1 MIDATVM
8 RKLGYFVAL
17 SVLTHLWL
25 MYGVPLEMPHFV
37 APPRVLEARLQPA
50 PDLPPVLPPVPPQ
63 VKPAHGKPPLP
74 HKSAAERIVR
84 APLPASPPVITS
96 PAPQAPPLAID
107 PAPVAPS
114 PAAAPVIAEN
124 KPVVEA
130 LPEPAPPATPG
141 KVLARR
147 LPHKGEIAYALY
159 LGNDR
164 FNVGRTLQTWEISGD
179 RYRLASIS
187 ETTGLA
193 AVFSR
198 QRMAYESQGKLT
210 PAGLRPDHFTTERV
224 RSGKSEK
231 AAAEFN
237 WSGGSAA
244 IGNPPRTMALPADA
258 QDIVSFMY
266 QLGLA
271 PLTPGR
277 IELPITNGWKLERYE
292 LEIGIEEMLDTPFGA
307 LRAVPV
313 KQVRR
318 AGQETI
324 ELWLAPAY
332 RWLPVRIRFFNREGE
347 PSGEQLVTEIRV
359 SED

>member
-1 MIDATVM
+1 MIHYSVM
-8 RKLGYFVAL
+8 RKLGYFVVL

-25 MYGVPLEMPHFV
+25 MYGVPIEMPQFD
-37 APPRVLEARLQPA
+37 APPPVLEARLQPA
-50 PDLPPVLPPVPPQ
+50 PELPPIVPH
-63 VKPAHGKPPLP
+63 VK
-74 HKSAAERIVR
+74 
-84 APLPASPPVITS
+84 PVITHR
-96 PAPQAPPLAID
+96 APP
-107 PAPVAPS
+107 PAKPRATPEPVMTSPS
-114 PAAAPVIAEN
+114 PSAAPPIFVPEPQVAAAPAEAAPEGPAVAAAPVVPEI
-124 KPVVEA
+124 KPES
-130 LPEPAPPATPG
+130 PPPPPRP
-141 KVLARR
+141 LARR

-164 FNVGRTLQTWEISGD
+164 FNVGRTLQSWEINGD
-179 RYRLASIS
+179 RYRLASVS

-193 AVFSR
+193 SVFSR
-198 QRMAYESQGKLT
+198 QRMAYESQGRLT
-210 PAGLRPDHFTTERV
+210 AAGLQPDHFTTERV

-231 AAAEFN
+231 AAADFN
-237 WSGGSAA
+237 WAAASAT
-244 IGNPPRTMALPADA
+244 IDNPARSVTLPPGA

-292 LEIGIEEMLDTPFGA
+292 MDIGIEEMLDTPFGP

-318 AGQETI
+318 PGQETI

-347 PSGEQLVTEIRV
+347 PSGEQLVTDIRV
-359 SED
+359 SEN

>member
-1 MIDATVM
+1 
-8 RKLGYFVAL
+8 
-17 SVLTHLWL
+17 
-25 MYGVPLEMPHFV
+25 
-37 APPRVLEARLQPA
+37 
-50 PDLPPVLPPVPPQ
+50 
-63 VKPAHGKPPLP
+63 
-74 HKSAAERIVR
+74 
-84 APLPASPPVITS
+84 VI
-96 PAPQAPPLAID
+96 
-107 PAPVAPS
+107 
-114 PAAAPVIAEN
+114 
-124 KPVVEA
+124 
-130 LPEPAPPATPG
+130 PEIKPAPPPPPAQP
-141 KVLARR
+141 LARR

-164 FNVGRTLQTWEISGD
+164 FNVGRTLQSWEINGD
-179 RYRLASIS
+179 RYRLASVS

-193 AVFSR
+193 SVFSR
-198 QRMAYESQGKLT
+198 QRMAYESQGRLT
-210 PAGLRPDHFTTERV
+210 AAGLQPDHFTTERV

-231 AAAEFN
+231 AAADFN
-237 WSGGSAA
+237 WAAASAT
-244 IGNPPRTMALPADA
+244 IDNPVRSVALPAGA

-292 LEIGIEEMLDTPFGA
+292 MDIGIEEMLDTPFGP

-347 PSGEQLVTEIRV
+347 PSGEQLVTDIRV
-359 SED
+359 SEN

>member
-1 MIDATVM
+1 M
-8 RKLGYFVAL
+8 RKLGGFVVL
-17 SVLTHLWL
+17 SVFAHLWL
-25 MYGVPLEMPHFV
+25 MYGVPIEMPRFA
-37 APPRVLEARLQPA
+37 APPPTLVARLQPA
-50 PDLPPVLPPVPPQ
+50 EPLPPVVPHTRPAPKHKPRAAEPVISS
-63 VKPAHGKPPLP
+63 PLP
-74 HKSAAERIVR
+74 TAG
-84 APLPASPPVITS
+84 PVFV
-96 PAPQAPPLAID
+96 PAPQAAPE
-107 PAPVAPS
+107 PAAPIEVPVAPPPPS
-114 PAAAPVIAEN
+114 VVADS
-124 KPVVEA
+124 KPVT
-130 LPEPAPPATPG
+130 APPPP
-141 KVLARR
+141 LARR
-147 LPHKGEIAYALY
+147 LPRKGEISYVLY
-159 LGNDR
+159 LGNDK
-164 FNVGRTLQTWEISGD
+164 FAVGVTTQTWEISGD
-179 RYRLASIS
+179 RYHLASVS
-187 ETTGLA
+187 ETSGLA

-198 QRMAYESQGKLT
+198 QRMAYQSDGKLT
-210 PAGLRPDHFTTERV
+210 ARGLQPERFTTERV

-231 AAAEFN
+231 AGADFDWNSAT
-237 WSGGSAA
+237 AA
-244 IGNPPRTMALPADA
+244 IGNPPRSVAAPADA

-292 LEIGIEEMLDTPFGA
+292 LEIGSEEAVETPFGA

-347 PSGEQLVTEIRV
+347 PSGEQLVSAIRV

>member
-1 MIDATVM
+1 MTDTDVM
-8 RKLGYFVAL
+8 RKLGYFVLL
-17 SVLTHLWL
+17 SVATHLWIL
-25 MYGVPLEMPHFV
+25 YGVPFEMPRL
-37 APPRVLEARLQPA
+37 ADAPRVLEARLQPA
-50 PDLPPVLPPVPPQ
+50 P
-63 VKPAHGKPPLP
+63 
-74 HKSAAERIVR
+74 
-84 APLPASPPVITS
+84 PLPAVVPHAEPASVRPAPKHAAPVEPVIST
-96 PAPQAPPLAID
+96 PM
-107 PAPVAPS
+107 PS
-114 PAAAPVIAEN
+114 PAMPRVYAPEVAAAPGPSETAPMEAPVIA
-124 KPVVEA
+124 
-130 LPEPAPPATPG
+130 APPAVEIKP
-141 KVLARR
+141 VPPPAAPPLARR

-179 RYRLASIS
+179 RYRLASVS

-198 QRMAYESQGKLT
+198 QRMAYESQGRLT
-210 PAGLRPDHFTTERV
+210 ATGLRPERFTTERV
-224 RSGKSEK
+224 KSGKSEK
-231 AAAEFN
+231 AAADFN
-237 WSGGSAA
+237 WTAASAA
-244 IGNPPRTMALPADA
+244 VGNPARNVALPPNA

-277 IELPITNGWKLERYE
+277 IDVPITNGWKLERYE
-292 LEIGIEEMLDTPFGA
+292 LEIGIEEPLETPFGP

-313 KQVRR
+313 KQIRR

-347 PSGEQLVTEIRV
+347 PSGEQIVTEIRV

>member
-1 MIDATVM
+1 MTHDNVM
-8 RKLGYFVAL
+8 RKLSWFIAL

-25 MYGVPLEMPHFV
+25 MYGVPIEMPHFDP
-37 APPRVLEARLQPA
+37 PPRVLEARLQPA
-50 PDLPPVLPPVPPQ
+50 PSLPAVVPHVQPERR
-63 VKPAHGKPPLP
+63 H
-74 HKSAAERIVR
+74 AATVR
-84 APLPASPPVITS
+84 APARHQPPAEPVMTSRSTSAAPPVAAPESQISAAVDAAPAEPPVAAAEQPVPESKPAVTPP
-96 PAPQAPPLAID
+96 PAPA
-107 PAPVAPS
+107 
-114 PAAAPVIAEN
+114 
-124 KPVVEA
+124 
-130 LPEPAPPATPG
+130 
-141 KVLARR
+141 LARR
-147 LPHKGEIAYALY
+147 LPHKGEITYALY

-164 FNVGRTLQTWEISGD
+164 FNVGRTLQSWEINGD
-179 RYRLASIS
+179 RYKLASVS

-193 AVFSR
+193 SVFTR
-198 QRMAYESQGKLT
+198 QRLAYESQGKLT
-210 PAGLRPDHFTTERV
+210 DAGLQPDHFTTERV

-231 AAAEFN
+231 AAADFN
-237 WSGGSAA
+237 WAAASAA
-244 IGNPPRTMALPADA
+244 IGNPARSVALPTGA

-266 QLGLA
+266 QLGLS

-292 LEIGIEEMLDTPFGA
+292 MDIGIEEMLDTPFGP

-359 SED
+359 SEN

>member
-1 MIDATVM
+1 MTDHSVM
-8 RKLGYFVAL
+8 RKLGYFVVL

-25 MYGVPLEMPHFV
+25 MYGVPIEMPHFD
-37 APPRVLEARLQPA
+37 APPPVLEARLQPA
-50 PDLPPVLPPVPPQ
+50 PTLPPVVPHVEPEPKHPSPTHAPAKHRPPAEPVMTSPSPSAGPPIYAAEPQ
-63 VKPAHGKPPLP
+63 VA
-74 HKSAAERIVR
+74 
-84 APLPASPPVITS
+84 
-96 PAPQAPPLAID
+96 
-107 PAPVAPS
+107 PAPVEAEPEV
-114 PAAAPVIAEN
+114 PAVAAAPVI
-124 KPVVEA
+124 
-130 LPEPAPPATPG
+130 PEIKQETPPPPAQP
-141 KVLARR
+141 LARR

-159 LGNDR
+159 LGNER
-164 FNVGRTLQTWEISGD
+164 FNVGRTLQSWEINGD
-179 RYRLASIS
+179 RYRLASVS

-193 AVFSR
+193 SVFSR
-198 QRMAYESQGKLT
+198 QRMAYESQGRLT
-210 PAGLRPDHFTTERV
+210 AAGLQPDHFTTERV

-231 AAAEFN
+231 AAADFN
-237 WSGGSAA
+237 WAGASAE
-244 IGNPPRTMALPADA
+244 IGNPARSVALPAGA

-292 LEIGIEEMLDTPFGA
+292 MDIGIEEMLDTPFGP

-347 PSGEQLVTEIRV
+347 PSGEQLVTDIRV
-359 SED
+359 SEN

>member
-1 MIDATVM
+1 MIDDDVM

-25 MYGVPLEMPHFV
+25 LYGVPVEMPHFDT
-37 APPRVLEARLQPA
+37 PPAVLEARLQPA
-50 PDLPPVLPPVPPQ
+50 PPLPPIVPHVQ
-63 VKPAHGKPPLP
+63 
-74 HKSAAERIVR
+74 
-84 APLPASPPVITS
+84 
-96 PAPQAPPLAID
+96 PAPTHAESSHHATTRW
-107 PAPVAPS
+107 
-114 PAAAPVIAEN
+114 PAAAPVISSPSPSAAPIFTPEPPAVQTPTEAAPADVPAVAAAPVVQEI
-124 KPVVEA
+124 KPVT
-130 LPEPAPPATPG
+130 APPSAPP
-141 KVLARR
+141 LARR
-147 LPHKGEIAYALY
+147 LPHKGEISYALY

-164 FNVGRTLQTWEISGD
+164 FNVGRTSQSWEITGD

-193 AVFSR
+193 SVFSR
-198 QRMAYESQGKLT
+198 QRMTYESEGKLT
-210 PAGLRPDHFTTERV
+210 AAGLRPERFTTERV

-231 AAAEFN
+231 SAADFNWAAA
-237 WSGGSAA
+237 SAA
-244 IGNPPRTMALPADA
+244 IGNPARNVALPAGA

-277 IELPITNGWKLERYE
+277 VDLPITNGWKLERYE
-292 LEIGIEEMLDTPFGA
+292 LEIGIEEMLDTPFGP

-318 AGQETI
+318 PGQETI

>member
-1 MIDATVM
+1 MIVNDSVM
-8 RKLGYFVAL
+8 RKLGYFVVL

-25 MYGVPLEMPHFV
+25 MYGVPFEMPHFD

-50 PDLPPVLPPVPPQ
+50 PPLPPVVPHVQPVP
-63 VKPAHGKPPLP
+63 AH
-74 HKSAAERIVR
+74 
-84 APLPASPPVITS
+84 
-96 PAPQAPPLAID
+96 PAPKQQ
-107 PAPVAPS
+107 PVAPVMTS
-114 PAAAPVIAEN
+114 SSTSAPPIFAPEPPTTQAPAETASIDVAAAVAENKPAAAPA
-124 KPVVEA
+124 
-130 LPEPAPPATPG
+130 PAQP
-141 KVLARR
+141 LARR
-147 LPHKGEIAYALY
+147 LPHKGEIAYTLY

-164 FNVGRTLQTWEISGD
+164 FTVGSTLQSWEISGD
-179 RYRLASIS
+179 LYRLESVS

-193 AVFSR
+193 SVFSR
-198 QRMAYESQGKLT
+198 QHMAYESRGKLT
-210 PAGLRPDHFTTERV
+210 AAGLKPEHFTTERV

-237 WSGGSAA
+237 WAAASAA
-244 IGNPPRTMALPADA
+244 IGNPPHSVALPAGA

-292 LEIGIEEMLDTPFGA
+292 LDIGSEEFLDTPFGT

-332 RWLPVRIRFFNREGE
+332 RWLPVRIRFFNRDGE
-347 PSGEQLVTEIRV
+347 PSGEQLVTDIRV
-359 SED
+359 SEN

>member
-1 MIDATVM
+1 MINGRVM
-8 RKLGYFVAL
+8 RKLGFFVAL

-25 MYGVPLEMPHFV
+25 VYGLPLDMPSLEE
-37 APPRVLEARLQPA
+37 PPRVLRARLQPA
-50 PDLPPVLPPVPPQ
+50 QPLPPV
-63 VKPAHGKPPLP
+63 VKH
-74 HKSAAERIVR
+74 
-84 APLPASPPVITS
+84 T
-96 PAPQAPPLAID
+96 
-107 PAPVAPS
+107 
-114 PAAAPVIAEN
+114 
-124 KPVVEA
+124 
-130 LPEPAPPATPG
+130 EPAPPKIKAPPHKRAAAPPVLSMPASIPSPVNVPPPQAATIADPAPAEPAPPLPVVAES
-141 KVLARR
+141 KPPPEAAPPASKPLARR
-147 LPHKGEIAYALY
+147 LPQKGEITYALY

-164 FNVGRTLQTWEISGD
+164 FNVGRTLQSWEINGD
-179 RYRLASIS
+179 RYRLASVS

-210 PAGLRPDHFTTERV
+210 AAGLRPDHFTTERV

-231 AAAEFN
+231 AAADFN
-237 WSGGSAA
+237 WTAASAA
-244 IGNPPRTMALPADA
+244 IGNPPKTMTLPADA

-277 IELPITNGWKLERYE
+277 IEMPITNGWKLERYE
-292 LEIGIEEMLDTPFGA
+292 MEIGAEELLETPFGA

-324 ELWLAPAY
+324 ELWLAPNY
-332 RWLPVRIRFFNREGE
+332 RWLPVRIRFYNREGE

-359 SED
+359 SAD

>member
-1 MIDATVM
+1 MIDDTVM

-25 MYGVPLEMPHFV
+25 MYGVPIEMPHFD
-37 APPRVLEARLQPA
+37 APPPMLEARLQPA
-50 PDLPPVLPPVPPQ
+50 PALPPVLPRVAPPPAQ
-63 VKPAHGKPPLP
+63 PASRHKPA
-74 HKSAAERIVR
+74 AEQIAR
-84 APLPASPPVITS
+84 APLPALPPVITS
-96 PAPQAPPLAID
+96 SPPQAPPVAID
-107 PAPVAPS
+107 YAPVAIAPPPPAVAES
-114 PAAAPVIAEN
+114 KPVAEPLPAPAAVPA
-124 KPVVEA
+124 KP
-130 LPEPAPPATPG
+130 
-141 KVLARR
+141 LARR

-193 AVFSR
+193 SVFSR

-231 AAAEFN
+231 AAAEFD
-237 WSGGSAA
+237 WAGASAA
-244 IGNPPRTMALPADA
+244 IGNPPRIMALPADA

-292 LEIGIEEMLDTPFGA
+292 LEIGIEEMLDTPFGP

-332 RWLPVRIRFFNREGE
+332 RWLPVRIRFFNHEGE

>member
-1 MIDATVM
+1 MTDHSVM
-8 RKLGYFVAL
+8 RKLGYFVVL

-25 MYGVPLEMPHFV
+25 LYGVPIEMPHFD
-37 APPRVLEARLQPA
+37 APPPVLEARLQPA
-50 PDLPPVLPPVPPQ
+50 PELPPVVPH
-63 VKPAHGKPPLP
+63 VKPVTTH
-74 HKSAAERIVR
+74 
-84 APLPASPPVITS
+84 
-96 PAPQAPPLAID
+96 PAPAPPK
-107 PAPVAPS
+107 PRT
-114 PAAAPVIAEN
+114 AAAPVMTSPSPSAGPPIFAPEPQVAAAPVEAASEVPAVAAA
-124 KPVVEA
+124 PVV
-130 LPEPAPPATPG
+130 PEIKPAIPPPPAQP
-141 KVLARR
+141 LARR

-164 FNVGRTLQTWEISGD
+164 FNVGRTIQSWEINGE
-179 RYRLASIS
+179 RYRLASVS

-193 AVFSR
+193 SIFTR
-198 QRMAYESQGKLT
+198 QRLAYESQGRLT
-210 PAGLRPDHFTTERV
+210 AAGLQPDHFTTERV

-231 AAAEFN
+231 AAADFN
-237 WSGGSAA
+237 WIAASAA
-244 IGNPPRTMALPADA
+244 IGNPARSVALPAGA

-292 LEIGIEEMLDTPFGA
+292 MVIGIEEMLDTPFGP

-347 PSGEQLVTEIRV
+347 PSGEQLVTDIRV
-359 SED
+359 SEN

>member
-1 MIDATVM
+1 MTDTYVM
-8 RKLGYFVAL
+8 RKLGYFVLL
-17 SVLTHLWL
+17 SVATHLWL
-25 MYGVPLEMPHFV
+25 LYGVPLEIPRFDD
-37 APPRVLEARLQPA
+37 APRLLEARLQA
-50 PDLPPVLPPVPPQ
+50 
-63 VKPAHGKPPLP
+63 APPLP
-74 HKSAAERIVR
+74 AIAPHVEAAPVR
-84 APLPASPPVITS
+84 PPPKHT
-96 PAPQAPPLAID
+96 
-107 PAPVAPS
+107 APVAPVMSTAAPS
-114 PAAAPVIAEN
+114 PAMPRVFAPATAATAGPFEPAPVEAPVVAAPIVAAPVVAES
-124 KPVVEA
+124 KPA
-130 LPEPAPPATPG
+130 PAPPPAPP
-141 KVLARR
+141 LARR
-147 LPHKGEIAYALY
+147 LPHRGEITYALY

-164 FNVGRTLQTWEISGD
+164 LNVGRTLQSWEISGD
-179 RYRLASIS
+179 RYRLASVS

-198 QRMAYESQGKLT
+198 QRMAYESQGRLT
-210 PAGLRPDHFTTERV
+210 AAGLRPERFTTERV
-224 RSGKSEK
+224 KSGKSET
-231 AAAEFN
+231 AAADFN
-237 WSGGSAA
+237 WTAASAA
-244 IGNPPRTMALPADA
+244 IGNPARSVALPAGA

-266 QLGLA
+266 QLGLV

-277 IELPITNGWKLERYE
+277 IDLPITNGWKLERYE
-292 LEIGIEEMLDTPFGA
+292 LEIGLEELVETPFGP